1 MGIEKCVCARRR
13 EIRRIADDDAA
24 GKSVRP
30 IGDSAV
36 PTRTPDGESPALPCG
51 APCARGHVLAFRLAE
66 SSRCP
71 CCVRFK
77 DRVILEPPHIRSEVC
92 TSRTAE
98 LRIGVCAACRA
109 FEKHAARAAFRAV
122 GYRCRHSQ
130 NRALPHDSRAVFR
143 TAVPHF
149 RTCRT
154 ASPELVRPCVR
165 LRQSSLK
172 YAQSRADKT
181 GTARASCYR
190 SNQSSPK
197 VCSSLVSSLG
207 G

>member
-1 MGIEKCVCARRR
+1 MMRR
-13 EIRRIADDDAA
+13 AN
-24 GKSVRP
+24 
-30 IGDSAV
+30 
-36 PTRTPDGESPALPCG
+36 
-51 APCARGHVLAFRLAE
+51 PCARSEIAPSRRARRTAKVPRCRAVHRAPAHLKACAAHAFESPYGHVLAFRLAE

-71 CCVRFK
+71 CCIRFK

>member
-1 MGIEKCVCARRR
+1 MMMRR
-13 EIRRIADDDAA
+13 AN
-24 GKSVRP
+24 
-30 IGDSAV
+30 
-36 PTRTPDGESPALPCG
+36 
-51 APCARGHVLAFRLAE
+51 PCARSEIAPSRRARRTAKVPRCRAVHRAPAHLKACAAHAFESPYGHVLAFRLAE

-77 DRVILEPPHIRSEVC
+77 DCVILEPPHIRSEVC

-143 TAVPHF
+143 TAAPHF
-149 RTCRT
+149 RTCAPSRRNSSDL
-154 ASPELVRPCVR
+154 ASAFGALRLNTRKAVPIKPARPEPQVINRIKAHR
-165 LRQSSLK
+165 R
-172 YAQSRADKT
+172 RAL
-181 GTARASCYR
+181 
-190 SNQSSPK
+190 P
-197 VCSSLVSSLG
+197 
-207 G
+207 